1 MKRTRFSLSRD
12 EHERVADVVAN
23 NEAIYSD
30 EMDRES
36 VDDQGVEDLSGDDLE
51 AHRAAKK
58 IRPNQ

>member
-1 MKRTRFSLSRD
+1 
-12 EHERVADVVAN
+12 VADVVAN